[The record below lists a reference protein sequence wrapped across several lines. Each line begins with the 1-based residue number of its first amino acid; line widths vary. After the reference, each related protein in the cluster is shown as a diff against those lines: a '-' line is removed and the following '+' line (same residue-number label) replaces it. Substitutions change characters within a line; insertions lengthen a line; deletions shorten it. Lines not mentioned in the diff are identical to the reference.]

1 MQFMKQ
7 EKTDA
12 IIQYLNTI
20 RYGLSF
26 KVEQAWMFSAS
37 YMASYLSEHTAVHM
51 KVNDEGS
58 PRGDGKTLHDLSS
71 QVPALLAT
79 GRLEWLLRETRSSLS
94 GLLSENDVA
103 TLLDCYQGD
112 IFFPDQ
118 FNSIASDLCDHL
130 GIELDDYE
138 TSDIA
143 SLVDKLRR
151 LNSVQRV
158 TLADALEQAWHRGL
172 KENLT
177 PKELLAT
184 LGIELS

>member
-1 MQFMKQ
+1 MQFMEQ
-7 EKTDA
+7 EKTAA

-37 YMASYLSEHTAVHM
+37 YIASYLSEHTAVHV

-58 PRGDGKTLHDLSS
+58 PRGDDKTFHDRSLEG
-71 QVPALLAT
+71 PALLAT
-79 GRLEWLLRETRSSLS
+79 GRLEWLLRETRPSLS
-94 GLLSENDVA
+94 GLLSESDVA

-130 GIELDDYE
+130 GIDLDDYE

-143 SLVDKLRR
+143 PLVDKLRR
-151 LNSVQRV
+151 LSSVQRV
-158 TLADALEQAWHRGL
+158 TLADALEQAWHRGM
-172 KENLT
+172 KEGMT
-177 PKELLAT
+177 PKELLAA
-184 LGIELS
+184 LGIELA